1 MAKRKGKNKNKSIKF
16 EKIDEHDEKSGEKLK
31 KRIGQ
36 FIYGAREKVTIVI
49 LDSEENKT
57 KF

>member
-1 MAKRKGKNKNKSIKF
+1 MAEQKGENKSKSLNLR
-16 EKIDEHDEKSGEKLK
+16 KNEHDEKSGEKLK